1 MPQTK
6 IEQYR
11 LSAKE
16 QKSDFSL
23 AALNSFK
30 TINQYLC
37 SFEGKNVKQVLI
49 RETKTE
55 MTIKLFKKIKLYYKG
70 IGGKR

>member
-1 MPQTK
+1 MKNVIVTK
-6 IEQYR
+6 FLLSQY
-11 LSAKE
+11 
-16 QKSDFSL
+16 
-23 AALNSFK
+23 FK

-55 MTIKLFKKIKLYYKG
+55 MTIKLSKNIKL
-70 IGGKR
+70 